1 MELRFVK
8 VSRSDTTR
16 HQGTL
21 RLVKDDSG
29 RVRTQVIFDS
39 EWKERQQDAEH
50 SPGSES
56 RQLMWRPSPVAYTI
70 HSPEL
75 WRSSF
80 VQAMVADLF
89 PKEIGYGR
97 LLADDFAFHCSNN
110 AWAPVIAIHD
120 AMALLHVG
128 STSNDNTLLIE
139 AKKRY
144 VFSIS
149 ELRQALS
156 PQGPQVSAEAI
167 LVVSMGLM
175 LSEVLPPEPSVI
187 IVRAR
192 DNAGCEIRPSVFV
205 YHADLHQDVLGHF
218 AWLAYDLLVPPCGWH
233 IRIFVYVLFRQLCSS
248 MAEIFTTAG

>member
-16 HQGTL
+16 HHGTL
-21 RLVKDDSG
+21 RLVKDESG
-29 RVRTQVIFDS
+29 RVRTQVILDYHR
-39 EWKERQQDAEH
+39 KERQQETED
-50 SPGSES
+50 SPDCDP
-56 RQLMWRPSPVAYTI
+56 RQLIRRLPPVAYTI

-128 STSNDNTLLIE
+128 STSNDDTLLLE

-144 VFSIS
+144 VFTIS

-175 LSEVLPPEPSVI
+175 LSEVLPPEPSI
-187 IVRAR
+187 IV
-192 DNAGCEIRPSVFV
+192 
-205 YHADLHQDVLGHF
+205 
-218 AWLAYDLLVPPCGWH
+218 
-233 IRIFVYVLFRQLCSS
+233 
-248 MAEIFTTAG
+248 